1 MQWNILLSR
10 FSRIEVCLT
19 LWTVACQAP
28 LSMESLGKNTGAA
41 MLSSSEILHSHKE
54 NEILPLTTHGQS

>member
-10 FSRIEVCLT
+10 FSHIEVCMT

-28 LSMESLGKNTGAA
+28 LSMESLGKNTGVA

-54 NEILPLTTHGQS
+54 NEILPLTTHGQT

>member
-10 FSRIEVCLT
+10 FSRIEVCMT

-28 LSMESLGKNTGAA
+28 LSMESLGKNTGVA
-41 MLSSSEILHSHKE
+41 MLSSSEILYSHKE
-54 NEILPLTTHGQS
+54 NEILPLTTHGQT